1 MMLLLLLISSS
12 STLLECRSNQG
23 IRPKTDSRVPRC
35 GFLLNPC
42 NWVQGW
48 AQWLRW
54 ISGSSLLLLTP
65 ASARSTA
72 SCGHSWK
79 TWEIVSWPFSHHL
92 QAGST
97 SGRKRFSY
105 ERRARWCPHR
115 RRARCTRSCR
125 CRSASSGLTG
135 GRASPRRVLGGA
147 LAKALATKF
156 WCNQEPD

>member
-1 MMLLLLLISSS
+1 MAPVNLRAIAGAPHRSFGLLS
-12 STLLECRSNQG
+12 
-23 IRPKTDSRVPRC
+23 
-35 GFLLNPC
+35 
-42 NWVQGW
+42 
-48 AQWLRW
+48 
-54 ISGSSLLLLTP
+54 P

-79 TWEIVSWPFSHHL
+79 IWEIVSWPFPHH

-97 SGRKRFSY
+97 SGRRRFSY

-135 GRASPRRVLGGA
+135 GGASPRRVLTGA
-147 LAKALATKF
+147 LAKALATKLWWYDVGICDGV
-156 WCNQEPD
+156 WCQNMQWCVMLEYMTVCDLRMCDGVWCYNV